1 MCSSKRFTGLDTG
14 SEQTMK
20 IRTKLMLS
28 MSILIVFIMLCL
40 LAVTHIQFY
49 IDRDLVYLEERAL
62 FDSLREEFE
71 QYYVNHGESWDGIE
85 VQAGAFGHSREFV
98 EIALV
103 ADDKMLYQQGSLSLR
118 DLRDQGYK
126 LTLYGHNEQKIGRLY
141 LMNAAQY
148 KTYEFKTMWYSI
160 VPAIAR
166 VSILFTCL
174 AALVTI
180 FILSWRLTRPIR
192 EIIKGIDLIKVGNQ
206 EVSFPIHRKDEFGAI
221 SRALQEMSD
230 SLTSLERSR
239 KQLLSDVTHE
249 LKTPLMII
257 QGELELAQDTGT
269 ALSFEKQSSL
279 LDEVLRLSRMVNE
292 ILDLSKLEAGGTQ
305 LYPKTEN
312 IVMILNQLV
321 EKTQF
326 LAEDKQIRLTTHIS
340 EEVIE
345 VSVEKQRILQAL
357 YNLLVNALHYTNQ
370 GGYVK
375 LHVDRVYRQDRQ
387 NEYVRILIED
397 NGTGI
402 PQEDLALIFNRF
414 YRSDHSRA
422 RPSGGT
428 GLGLAIAQQ
437 NIFVHHGWIEVY
449 SEVGKGT
456 TFSVFLPALP
466 VKN

>member
-1 MCSSKRFTGLDTG
+1 
-14 SEQTMK
+14 MK

-28 MSILIVFIMLCL
+28 MSILIVFIMLSL
-40 LAVTHIQFY
+40 LAVTHVQFY
-49 IDRDLVYLEERAL
+49 INRDFVYLEEKAL
-62 FDSLREEFE
+62 FDSLRDEFE
-71 QYYVNHGESWDGIE
+71 QYYVNHGESWDGIG
-85 VQAGAFGHSREFV
+85 VQARAFEHRRDFV

-103 ADDKMLYQQGSLSLR
+103 AEDKMLYQQGSLNFR

-126 LTLYGHNEQKIGRLY
+126 LTLYGNNEQKIGRLFV
-141 LMNAAQY
+141 MNDAQY

-160 VPAIAR
+160 LPAIAR

-180 FILSWRLTRPIR
+180 FILSWRLTKPIR
-192 EIIKGIDLIKVGNQ
+192 EIIKGIDLIKGGNQ
-206 EVSFPIHRKDEFGAI
+206 KVSFPIHRKDEFGAI
-221 SRALQEMSD
+221 SRALQEMND
-230 SLTSLERSR
+230 NLASLERSR

-292 ILDLSKLEAGGTQ
+292 VLDLSKLEAGGTK

-326 LAEDKQIRLTTHIS
+326 LAEDKHIRLITHIS

-357 YNLLVNALHYTNQ
+357 YNLLINALHYTNQ

-375 LHVDRVYRQDRQ
+375 LHVDRVYRQERQ
-387 NEYVRILIED
+387 NEYVRIMIED

-402 PQEDLALIFNRF
+402 PEADLPLIFNRF
-414 YRSDHSRA
+414 YRADHSRA

-437 NIFVHHGWIEVY
+437 NIFVHHGWIEVH

-466 VKN
+466 VVSE

>member
-1 MCSSKRFTGLDTG
+1 
-14 SEQTMK
+14 MK

-28 MSILIVFIMLCL
+28 MSILIVFIMLSL

-49 IDRDLVYLEERAL
+49 IDRDLVYLQEKVL
-62 FDSLREEFE
+62 FDSLRDEFE
-71 QYYVNHGESWDGIE
+71 QYYVNHGESWDGIG
-85 VQAGAFGHSREFV
+85 VQAGAFEHSRDFV
-98 EIALV
+98 EIGLV
-103 ADDKMLYQQGSLSLR
+103 IEDKMLYQQGSLHLR

-126 LTLYGHNEQKIGRLY
+126 LTLYGNNEQKIGRLFV
-141 LMNAAQY
+141 MNDAQY

-160 VPAIAR
+160 LPAIAR

-180 FILSWRLTRPIR
+180 FILSWRLTKPIR
-192 EIIKGIDLIKVGNQ
+192 EIIKGIDLIKGGNQ

-221 SRALQEMSD
+221 SRALQEMND
-230 SLTSLERSR
+230 SLASLERSR

-292 ILDLSKLEAGGTQ
+292 VLDLSKMEAGGTQ

-326 LAEDKQIRLTTHIS
+326 LAEDKHISLITHIS

-357 YNLLVNALHYTNQ
+357 YNLLINALHYTNQ

-387 NEYVRILIED
+387 NEYVRIMIED

-402 PQEDLALIFNRF
+402 PEEDLPLIFNRF
-414 YRSDHSRA
+414 YRADHSRA

-437 NIFVHHGWIEVY
+437 NIFVHHGWIEVH
-449 SEVGKGT
+449 SEVEKGT

-466 VKN
+466 VVRE

>member
-1 MCSSKRFTGLDTG
+1 
-14 SEQTMK
+14 MK

-28 MSILIVFIMLCL
+28 MSILIVFIMLSL

-49 IDRDLVYLEERAL
+49 IDRDLVYLEEKAL
-62 FDSLREEFE
+62 FDSLRDEFE
-71 QYYVNHGESWDGIE
+71 QYYVNHGESWDGIG
-85 VQAGAFGHSREFV
+85 VQAGAFEHSRDFV
-98 EIALV
+98 EIGLV
-103 ADDKMLYQQGSLSLR
+103 IEDKMLYQQGSLHLR

-126 LTLYGHNEQKIGRLY
+126 LTLYGNNEQKIGRLFV
-141 LMNAAQY
+141 MNDAQY

-160 VPAIAR
+160 LPAIAR

-180 FILSWRLTRPIR
+180 FILSWRLTKPIR
-192 EIIKGIDLIKVGNQ
+192 EIIKGIDLIKGGNQ

-221 SRALQEMSD
+221 SRALQEMND
-230 SLTSLERSR
+230 SLASLERSR

-292 ILDLSKLEAGGTQ
+292 VLDLSKLEAGGTQ

-326 LAEDKQIRLTTHIS
+326 LAEDKHICLITHIS

-357 YNLLVNALHYTNQ
+357 YNLLINALHYTNQ

-387 NEYVRILIED
+387 NEYVRIMIED

-402 PQEDLALIFNRF
+402 PEEDLPLIFNRF
-414 YRSDHSRA
+414 YRADHSRA

-437 NIFVHHGWIEVY
+437 NIFVHHGWIEVH
-449 SEVGKGT
+449 SEVEKGT

-466 VKN
+466 VVRE

>member
-1 MCSSKRFTGLDTG
+1 
-14 SEQTMK
+14 MK

-28 MSILIVFIMLCL
+28 MSILIVFIMLSL
-40 LAVTHIQFY
+40 LAITHIQFY
-49 IDRDLVYLEERAL
+49 IDRDLVYLEEKAL
-62 FDSLREEFE
+62 FDSLRDEFE
-71 QYYVNHGESWDGIE
+71 QYYVNHGESWDGIG
-85 VQAGAFGHSREFV
+85 VQAGAFEHSRDFV
-98 EIALV
+98 EIGLV
-103 ADDKMLYQQGSLSLR
+103 IEDKMLYQQGSLHLR

-141 LMNAAQY
+141 VMNDAQY
-148 KTYEFKTMWYSI
+148 KTYEFKAMWYSI
-160 VPAIAR
+160 LPAIAR

-192 EIIKGIDLIKVGNQ
+192 EIIKGIDLIKGGKQ

-221 SRALQEMSD
+221 SRALQEMND
-230 SLTSLERSR
+230 SLTTLERSR

-257 QGELELAQDTGT
+257 QGELELAQDTGI
-269 ALSFEKQSSL
+269 ALSIEKQSSL
-279 LDEVLRLSRMVNE
+279 LDEVLRLTRMVNE
-292 ILDLSKLEAGGTQ
+292 VLDLSKLEAGGTK

-326 LAEDKQIRLTTHIS
+326 LAEDKHIRLTTHIS

-357 YNLLVNALHYTNQ
+357 YNLLINALHYTNQ
-370 GGYVK
+370 EGYVK

-387 NEYVRILIED
+387 NEYVRIVIED

-402 PQEDLALIFNRF
+402 PEEDLPLIFNRF
-414 YRSDHSRA
+414 YRADHSRA

-437 NIFVHHGWIEVY
+437 NIFVHQGWIEVQ
-449 SEVGKGT
+449 STVGKGT
-456 TFSVFLPALP
+456 AFSVFLPSLP
-466 VKN
+466 VVSK

>member
-1 MCSSKRFTGLDTG
+1 
-14 SEQTMK
+14 MK
-20 IRTKLMLS
+20 IRAKLMLS

-62 FDSLREEFE
+62 FGEAFE

-85 VQAGAFGHSREFV
+85 VQAGSFGHSREFV
-98 EIALV
+98 EIVLV
-103 ADDKMLYQQGSLSLR
+103 ADEKMLYQQGSLSLR

-141 LMNAAQY
+141 LMNDAQY

-206 EVSFPIHRKDEFGAI
+206 EVSFPTHRKDEFGAI
-221 SRALQEMSD
+221 SRALQEMND

-257 QGELELAQDTGT
+257 QGALELAQDTGT

-292 ILDLSKLEAGGTQ
+292 I
-305 LYPKTEN
+305 
-312 IVMILNQLV
+312 
-321 EKTQF
+321 
-326 LAEDKQIRLTTHIS
+326 
-340 EEVIE
+340 
-345 VSVEKQRILQAL
+345 
-357 YNLLVNALHYTNQ
+357 
-370 GGYVK
+370 
-375 LHVDRVYRQDRQ
+375 
-387 NEYVRILIED
+387 
-397 NGTGI
+397 
-402 PQEDLALIFNRF
+402 
-414 YRSDHSRA
+414 
-422 RPSGGT
+422 
-428 GLGLAIAQQ
+428 
-437 NIFVHHGWIEVY
+437 
-449 SEVGKGT
+449 
-456 TFSVFLPALP
+456 
-466 VKN
+466 

>member
-1 MCSSKRFTGLDTG
+1 
-14 SEQTMK
+14 MK

-126 LTLYGHNEQKIGRLY
+126 LPLYGHNEQKIGRLY

-357 YNLLVNALHYTNQ
+357 YNLLINALHYTNQ

>member
-1 MCSSKRFTGLDTG
+1 
-14 SEQTMK
+14 MK

-28 MSILIVFIMLCL
+28 MSILIVFIILCL

-71 QYYVNHGESWDGIE
+71 QYYVNHGESWGGIE

-126 LTLYGHNEQKIGRLY
+126 LTLYGHNEQKIGQLY
-141 LMNAAQY
+141 LMNDAQY

-160 VPAIAR
+160 VPAIVR

-192 EIIKGIDLIKVGNQ
+192 EIIQGIDLIKSGNQ

-221 SRALQEMSD
+221 SRALQEMND

-239 KQLLSDVTHE
+239 KQLLSDITHE

-292 ILDLSKLEAGGTQ
+292 VLDLSKLEAGGTQ

-357 YNLLVNALHYTNQ
+357 YNLLINALHYTNQ
-370 GGYVK
+370 EGYVK
-375 LHVDRVYRQDRQ
+375 VHVDRVYRQDRQ

-402 PQEDLALIFNRF
+402 PEEDLALIFNRF
-414 YRSDHSRA
+414 YRADHSRA

-437 NIFVHHGWIEVY
+437 NIFVHHGWIEVH

-466 VKN
+466 VIRE

>member
-1 MCSSKRFTGLDTG
+1 
-14 SEQTMK
+14 
-20 IRTKLMLS
+20 
-28 MSILIVFIMLCL
+28 MSILIVFIMLSL
-40 LAVTHIQFY
+40 LAVTHVQFY
-49 IDRDLVYLEERAL
+49 INRDFAYLEEKAL
-62 FDSLREEFE
+62 FDSLRDEFE
-71 QYYVNHGESWDGIE
+71 QYYVNHGESWDGIG
-85 VQAGAFGHSREFV
+85 VQARAFEHRRDFV

-103 ADDKMLYQQGSLSLR
+103 AEDKMLYQQGSLNFR

-126 LTLYGHNEQKIGRLY
+126 LTLYGNNEQKIGRLFV
-141 LMNAAQY
+141 MNDAQY

-160 VPAIAR
+160 LPAIAR

-180 FILSWRLTRPIR
+180 FILSWRLTKPIR
-192 EIIKGIDLIKVGNQ
+192 EIIKGIDLIKGGNQ
-206 EVSFPIHRKDEFGAI
+206 KVSFPIHRKDEFGAI
-221 SRALQEMSD
+221 SRALQEMND
-230 SLTSLERSR
+230 NLASLERSR

-292 ILDLSKLEAGGTQ
+292 VLDLSKLEAGGTK

-326 LAEDKQIRLTTHIS
+326 LAEDKHIRLITHIS

-357 YNLLVNALHYTNQ
+357 YNLLINALHYTNQ
-370 GGYVK
+370 VGYVK
-375 LHVDRVYRQDRQ
+375 LHVDRVYRQERQ
-387 NEYVRILIED
+387 NEYVRIMIED

-402 PQEDLALIFNRF
+402 PEADLPLIFNRF
-414 YRSDHSRA
+414 YRADHSRA

-437 NIFVHHGWIEVY
+437 NIFVHHGWIEVH

-466 VKN
+466 VVSE

>member
-1 MCSSKRFTGLDTG
+1 
-14 SEQTMK
+14 
-20 IRTKLMLS
+20 
-28 MSILIVFIMLCL
+28 MSILIVFIMLSL
-40 LAVTHIQFY
+40 LAVTHVQFY
-49 IDRDLVYLEERAL
+49 INRDFAYLEEKAL
-62 FDSLREEFE
+62 FDSLRDEFE
-71 QYYVNHGESWDGIE
+71 QYYVNHGESWDGIG
-85 VQAGAFGHSREFV
+85 VQARAFEHRRDFV

-103 ADDKMLYQQGSLSLR
+103 AEDKMLYQQGSLNFR

-126 LTLYGHNEQKIGRLY
+126 LTLYGNNEQKIGRLFV
-141 LMNAAQY
+141 MNDAQY

-160 VPAIAR
+160 LPAIAR

-180 FILSWRLTRPIR
+180 FILSWRLTKPIR
-192 EIIKGIDLIKVGNQ
+192 EIIKGIDLIKGGNQ
-206 EVSFPIHRKDEFGAI
+206 KVSFPIHRKDEFGAI
-221 SRALQEMSD
+221 SRALQEMND
-230 SLTSLERSR
+230 NLASLERSR

-292 ILDLSKLEAGGTQ
+292 VLDLSKLEAGGTK

-326 LAEDKQIRLTTHIS
+326 LAEDKHIRLITHIS

-357 YNLLVNALHYTNQ
+357 YNLLINALHYTNQ

-375 LHVDRVYRQDRQ
+375 LHVDRVYRPERQ
-387 NEYVRILIED
+387 NEYVRIMIED

-402 PQEDLALIFNRF
+402 PEADLPLIFNRF
-414 YRSDHSRA
+414 YRADHSRA

-437 NIFVHHGWIEVY
+437 NIFVHHGWIEVH

-466 VKN
+466 VVSE